1 MSRPA
6 RGLELFVSEE
16 LIVGIDLG
24 TTNSL
29 VAVCDAHGP
38 RILGAGGAM
47 VPSVVRYPAA
57 AGEALVVGEAA
68 KRDATLFPVRT
79 VSSVKRLM
87 GRSATDAAGDAAYLS
102 YEVVAGERGAAR
114 VRIPAGEGVPERVLS
129 PEEVSAAVLRELK
142 SRAEAALGRAVSKA
156 VITVP
161 AYFDDAQRQA
171 TRVAGRLAGLEVVR
185 LVPEP
190 TAAALAYGI
199 GLPRAGAKP
208 ASVMV
213 YDLGGGTFDV
223 SVLRLT
229 PGEGDEPFFFQ
240 ALAVGGDS
248 HLGGDDFD
256 HALTGVMKRE
266 VLALLGLA
274 PDSTLD
280 PATTKALVEFAERVK
295 IRLSDAANASVRIDL
310 GERVYERV
318 FTREEFEALVSPMV
332 ERTILAAQRTLE
344 QAREAL
350 AGEEISAVVLV
361 GGSTRVPLVRR
372 RVREAFGMEPYTAL
386 NPDEVVALGA
396 SVQASLLGGARSGAL
411 LLDVLPLSLGVETQG
426 GAVAKLIMRNSTV
439 PARAREMFST
449 SVDGQTSIRLS
460 VYQGEREMAADCRKL
475 GEFHVSGLPPMP
487 AGVPQLE
494 VVFAVDANGVLNV
507 SATERRS
514 GRRAGLQV
522 IPTHGLS
529 QSEVERIERES
540 LLHARED
547 MTRHRV
553 VDLIVNG
560 KLDLKWIGERLAKH
574 RAELDAAYVGE
585 LESRVASLREMID
598 SAERDWRSV
607 DPSKMHQA
615 KEALDRASMRLQEVA
630 ITQSLRE
637 QPRKL

>member
-1 MSRPA
+1 M
-6 RGLELFVSEE
+6 SEE